1 MRHAKWPM
9 GTHEGIRDIWRI
21 LLSYR
26 EVPKLILIHRRSDG
40 LNMLRKVCY
49 RKQALV
55 LAAVLAVSAAFSG
68 CGKEAVQ
75 EEDKDLT
82 IPVESAKPELGDLTL
97 ENSFIGTISP
107 EDTVSV
113 MPLAAGVVTETNF
126 EVGDRVN
133 AGDVLFKIDDS
144 TAQLQLAAA
153 KLGKANADIQA
164 ASALGPQQELSLLS
178 QQAALDQLNNQIASA
193 AQGMDQTRDSKQD
206 QEDQK
211 KDLEDQKSDLNH
223 SINDSKDKIKN
234 LETLAAQFQSNTH
247 SQTAPDG
254 ALPNVGETF
263 NMDVNGTTFTFVVT
277 EKSQALSVTS
287 PNIEDKSYYTY
298 TYQPYKIA
306 DMTSEDVSGAL
317 TALQSAISTM
327 ESAKGNLDT
336 ALGSMDS
343 AIKNIDNGLDSAQ
356 NTLDFLNKS
365 KATTEKSNAIQNGE
379 LLENTK
385 GSLAIASQSS
395 QLNIET
401 AELALSYYTVT
412 APISGVIEQ
421 KNVNVNEPAAN
432 GYAAY
437 VISNKESMVATFN
450 VSEDIMNT
458 LRPGQKVSV
467 ERNGTYY
474 EGVLTEIN
482 HSVDQRSGLFLVK
495 ASVMANGD
503 KLSNGVSVKLS
514 LDTYSAKQSMLI
526 PYDAVYYDD
535 GAAYVYIIRD
545 GKAVKT
551 PIETGIFDD
560 TRIVVVSG
568 LTLEDEVITT
578 WSPQLADGMP
588 VKTGGNMSGNP
599 ESAGTGSEAGK
610 EVMSVPD
617 LNTDTKGEGTE

>member
-1 MRHAKWPM
+1 M
-9 GTHEGIRDIWRI
+9 
-21 LLSYR
+21 
-26 EVPKLILIHRRSDG
+26 
-40 LNMLRKVCY
+40 
-49 RKQALV
+49 
-55 LAAVLAVSAAFSG
+55 AAALAVSAVFTG
-68 CGKEAVQ
+68 CGREAAQ
-75 EEDKDLT
+75 EEEKDLT
-82 IPVESAKPELGDLTL
+82 IPVESVRPELGDLTL

-126 EVGDRVN
+126 EVGDMVS

-144 TAQLQLAAA
+144 SAQIQLAAA

-164 ASALGPQQELSLLS
+164 ATTLGPQQELSLLS
-178 QQAALDQLNNQIASA
+178 QQATLEQINNQIASA
-193 AQGMDQTRDSKQD
+193 AQSMNQTKDSKKD

-234 LETLAAQFQSNTH
+234 LQALEAQFQANSGTV
-247 SQTAPDG
+247 TGKADAYPE
-254 ALPNVGETF
+254 VGGTF
-263 NMDVNGTTFTFVVT
+263 DMTVNGTTFTFVVT
-277 EKSQALSVTS
+277 EKSQLPGSVS
-287 PNIEDKSYYTY
+287 APNVEKDLYTY

-306 DMTSEDVSGAL
+306 NMTREEASTAL
-317 TALQSAISTM
+317 SALQSAVSTM

-336 ALGSMDS
+336 ALDSMDS

-356 NTLDFLNKS
+356 TGLDYLNRT
-365 KATTEKSNAIQNGE
+365 KAITEQSNAIQNGK
-379 LLENTK
+379 LLQDTQ
-385 GSLAIASQSS
+385 SALAIAGQSS

-437 VISNKESMVATFN
+437 VISNKDSMVATFN

-458 LRPGQKVSV
+458 LRPGQKVKV

-474 EGVLTEIN
+474 EGVLTEIQ
-482 HSVDQRSGLFLVK
+482 HSVDQRSGLFAVK
-495 ASVMANGD
+495 ASVMADGE
-503 KLSNGVSVKLS
+503 KLSNGVSVKLT
-514 LDTYSAKQSMLI
+514 LDTYKAGDAMLI

-535 GAAYVYIIRD
+535 GAAYVYTIKD
-545 GKAVKT
+545 GKAAKT

-560 TRIVVVSG
+560 TRIVVTSG

-588 VKTGGNMSGNP
+588 VKTSGNEDGKP
-599 ESAGTGSEAGK
+599 EDAEAGNEDGKTEDAGAGSKNGKPEDAGAGSENGNPDSAGNAGIESTESETDG

-617 LNTDTKGEGTE
+617 LDTDADKEGAE

>member
-1 MRHAKWPM
+1 M
-9 GTHEGIRDIWRI
+9 
-21 LLSYR
+21 
-26 EVPKLILIHRRSDG
+26 
-40 LNMLRKVCY
+40 NMLRRVCY
-49 RKQALV
+49 RKQALI
-55 LAAVLAVSAAFSG
+55 LAVVLAVSAVFTG
-68 CGKEAVQ
+68 CGREAAQ
-75 EEDKDLT
+75 EEEKDLT
-82 IPVESAKPELGDLTL
+82 IPVESAKPEMGDLTL

-144 TAQLQLAAA
+144 SAQLQLAAA

-164 ASALGPQQELSLLS
+164 ATTLGPQQELSLLS
-178 QQAALDQLNNQIASA
+178 QQATLDQLNSQISSA
-193 AQGMDQTRDSKQD
+193 ARSMDQTRDSRKD

-223 SINDSKDKIKN
+223 SINESKDNIKN
-234 LETLAAQFQSNTH
+234 LQALAAQFQANSGTV
-247 SQTAPDG
+247 TGKDG
-254 ALPNVGETF
+254 EYPEVGGTF
-263 NMDVNGTTFTFVVT
+263 DMPVNGTVFTFVVT
-277 EKSQALSVTS
+277 EKSQVLGASTVS
-287 PNIEDKSYYTY
+287 DSSIQHMYTY
-298 TYQPYKIA
+298 SYQPYKIA
-306 DMTSEDVSGAL
+306 NMTSEEVDGAL
-317 TALQSAISTM
+317 TALQSALSTM

-336 ALGSMDS
+336 AIDGMDS

-356 NTLDFLNKS
+356 DSVDLLNQS

-379 LLENTK
+379 LLQNTRD
-385 GSLAIASQSS
+385 SLAIAGQSS

-421 KNVNVNEPAAN
+421 KNVNVSEPAAN

-458 LRPGQKVSV
+458 LKPGQKVSV

-482 HSVDQRSGLFLVK
+482 HSVDQRSGLFTVK
-495 ASVMANGD
+495 ASVMADGD

-514 LDTYSAKQSMLI
+514 MDTYKASNSMLI

-535 GAAYVYIIRD
+535 GAAYVYIIKD

-560 TRIVVVSG
+560 TRIVVTSG

-588 VKTGGNMSGNP
+588 VKTN
-599 ESAGTGSEAGK
+599 GSESETEK
-610 EVMSVPD
+610 EVLSVPD
-617 LNTDTKGEGTE
+617 LDTDENGEGTE